1 VVVFRA
7 LTSLLLAFAMLL
19 ATAELWAKPSTR
31 VDVTEV
37 VLGRKHPHH
46 EAREKHVGREVRRA
60 AQRTA
65 KALDFG
71 GMKRVEVSFEV
82 VELDVQVSDDLVR
95 VSCTIVGRLRGG
107 GTARSRLSFGG
118 RPSRRTALERQ
129 VIGMVT
135 EGVVTRLAE
144 LSRKRSQTPPPAP

>member
-1 VVVFRA
+1 MLRRVLFSFV
-7 LTSLLLAFAMLL
+7 LAFAALF
-19 ATAELWAKPSTR
+19 ATGELWAKSATR

-37 VLGRKHPHH
+37 VLARKQPNHDK
-46 EAREKHVGREVRRA
+46 REKEVGREVRRA
-60 AQRTA
+60 AQRA
-65 KALDFG
+65 SKSLDFG
-71 GMKRVEVSFEV
+71 GMKRVEVRFEV
-82 VELDVQVSDDLVR
+82 VELEIHTTDELVR

-118 RPSRRTALERQ
+118 KPSRRTALERQ

-144 LSRKRSQTPPPAP
+144 MSRQRGEAPPPEP